1 MADRSGSATITSMDA
16 GPLTFQRSDD
26 GRIVAGVAVGFAR
39 RHGVDPMVVRGALVV
54 LTFAAGLGLLLY
66 AFGASVSEPAPA
78 PGRPAEPSTPVD
90 TRRNLSVALVAAGLM
105 LLVRS
110 TGLWLGDSV
119 MLPLTVLAA
128 GVVVL
133 GLVRTEDD
141 RATRLS
147 ELMSGRHARVR
158 ILVGAG
164 LLVLGLIAVG
174 TTDNLSGTLR
184 VGVFA
189 AAASILGLAL
199 LLGPWI
205 TGLAQSAAEERRER
219 IRAEEREAMA
229 AHLHDSVLQTLALIQ
244 RNADDPRRTASLA
257 RQQEHELRSWLFGDT
272 SPAGATLT
280 GAMQAMAREVEQ
292 RYDVRLDLVMVGD
305 ASLDDEGAALVAAA
319 REACVNA
326 AQHSGDTAVSVYVE
340 VGADDIE
347 TFVRDRGQ
355 GFDRTTST
363 MFDRH
368 GIAQSIEARIE
379 RVGGSAEIDSTLG
392 EGTEVRL
399 RVPRRS
405 AADPKVTS

>member
-1 MADRSGSATITSMDA
+1 MDA
-16 GPLTFQRSDD
+16 GPHTFQRSDD
-26 GRIVAGVAVGFAR
+26 GRVVAGVAAGFSR

-54 LTFAAGLGLLLY
+54 LTFAAGLGLVLY
-66 AFGASVSEPAPA
+66 ALGAAVSEPAPA
-78 PGRPAEPSTPVD
+78 PGQSAEPSTPVD
-90 TRRNLSVALVAAGLM
+90 TRRNLAVALVAFGLM

-158 ILVGAG
+158 IVMGAG
-164 LLVLGLIAVG
+164 LLVLGLISVG
-174 TTDNLSGTLR
+174 TANRVSGTLR

-189 AAASILGLAL
+189 AAASIVGLAL

-205 TGLAQSAAEERRER
+205 TRLAQSAAEERSDR

-257 RQQEHELRSWLFGDT
+257 RQQEHELRAWLFGDT
-272 SPAGATLT
+272 GPSAATLT

-292 RYDVRLDLVMVGD
+292 RHDVRIDLVMVGD
-305 ASLDDEGAALVAAA
+305 APLDELGSALVAAA

-326 AQHSGDTAVSVYVE
+326 AQHSGDVSVSVYVE
-340 VGADDIE
+340 VTADSIE
-347 TFVRDRGQ
+347 AFVRDRGR
-355 GFDRTTST
+355 GFDPSATVT
-363 MFDRH
+363 DRH
-368 GIAQSIEARIE
+368 GITQSIEGRIE
-379 RVGGSAEIDSTLG
+379 RVGGTVEIDSSPG
-392 EGTEVRL
+392 AGTEVLL
-399 RVPRRS
+399 RVPRTTT
-405 AADPKVTS
+405 AEPKVTS

>member
-1 MADRSGSATITSMDA
+1 MDA
-16 GPLTFQRSDD
+16 GPHTFQRSDD
-26 GRIVAGVAVGFAR
+26 GRVVAGVAAGFSR

-54 LTFAAGLGLLLY
+54 LTFAAGLGLVLY
-66 AFGASVSEPAPA
+66 ALGAAVSEPAPA
-78 PGRPAEPSTPVD
+78 PGQSAEPSTPVD
-90 TRRNLSVALVAAGLM
+90 TRRNLAVALVAFGLM

-158 ILVGAG
+158 IVMGAG
-164 LLVLGLIAVG
+164 LLVLGLISVG
-174 TTDNLSGTLR
+174 TVNRVSGTLR

-189 AAASILGLAL
+189 AAASIVGLAL

-205 TGLAQSAAEERRER
+205 TRLAQSAAEERSDR

-257 RQQEHELRSWLFGDT
+257 RQQEHELRAWLFGDT
-272 SPAGATLT
+272 GPSAATLT

-292 RYDVRLDLVMVGD
+292 RHDVRIDLVMVGD
-305 ASLDDEGAALVAAA
+305 APLDELGSALVAAA

-326 AQHSGDTAVSVYVE
+326 AQHSGDVSVSVYVE
-340 VGADDIE
+340 VTSDSIE
-347 TFVRDRGQ
+347 AFVRDRGR
-355 GFDRTTST
+355 GFDPSATVT
-363 MFDRH
+363 DRH
-368 GIAQSIEARIE
+368 GITQSIEGRIE
-379 RVGGSAEIDSTLG
+379 RVGGTVEIDSSPG
-392 EGTEVRL
+392 AGTEVLL
-399 RVPRRS
+399 RVPRTTT
-405 AADPKVTS
+405 AEPKVTS

>member
-1 MADRSGSATITSMDA
+1 MDA
-16 GPLTFQRSDD
+16 GPFTFQRSDD

-66 AFGASVSEPAPA
+66 AFGAAVSEPAPA
-78 PGRPAEPSTPVD
+78 PGEPAEPSTPVD
-90 TRRNLSVALVAAGLM
+90 TRRNLAVALVALGLM

-110 TGLWLGDSV
+110 TGLWLGDSA
-119 MLPLTVLAA
+119 MLPFTVLAA

-147 ELMSGRHARVR
+147 ELMSGGHARLR
-158 ILVGAG
+158 ILAGAG

-174 TTDNLSGTLR
+174 TGDSVSGTLR

-189 AAASILGLAL
+189 AAASIVGLAL

-205 TGLAQSAAEERRER
+205 TGLAQSAAEERRDR

-257 RQQEHELRSWLFGDT
+257 RQQEHELRAWLFGDT
-272 SPAGATLT
+272 GPVGATLT

-292 RYDVRLDLVMVGD
+292 RYDVRIDLVMVGD
-305 ASLDDEGAALVAAA
+305 ASIDDEGAALVAAA

-326 AQHSGDTAVSVYVE
+326 AQHSGDTSVSVYAE
-340 VGADDIE
+340 VGADSIE
-347 TFVRDRGQ
+347 AFVRDRGR
-355 GFDRTTST
+355 GFDRAATVA
-363 MFDRH
+363 DRH
-368 GIAQSIEARIE
+368 GIAQSIEARID
-379 RVGGSAEIDSTLG
+379 RIGGSAEIDSTPG

-399 RVPRRS
+399 RVPRHA

>member
-1 MADRSGSATITSMDA
+1 MADGARGATIKSMDA

-26 GRIVAGVAVGFAR
+26 GRVVAGIAAGFSR

-54 LTFAAGLGLLLY
+54 LTFAAGLGLVLY
-66 AFGASVSEPAPA
+66 ALGASVSEPAPA
-78 PGRPAEPSTPVD
+78 PGQSAEPSTPVD
-90 TRRNLSVALVAAGLM
+90 TRRNMAVALVALGLM

-158 ILVGAG
+158 ILLGAG
-164 LLVLGLIAVG
+164 LLVLGLISVG
-174 TTDNLSGTLR
+174 TVNRVSGTLR

-189 AAASILGLAL
+189 AAASIVGLAL

-205 TGLAQSAAEERRER
+205 TRLAQSA
-219 IRAEEREAMA
+219 AEEREAMA

-257 RQQEHELRSWLFGDT
+257 RQQEHELRAWLFGD
-272 SPAGATLT
+272 AGAAAATLA

-292 RYDVRLDLVMVGD
+292 RYDVRIDLVMVGD
-305 ASLDDEGAALVAAA
+305 APLDDQGTALVAAA

-326 AQHSGDTAVSVYVE
+326 AQHSGEVSVSVFAE
-340 VGADDIE
+340 VTSDSIE
-347 TFVRDRGQ
+347 AFVRDRGR
-355 GFDRTTST
+355 GFDPSATVA
-363 MFDRH
+363 DRH

-379 RVGGSAEIDSTLG
+379 RVGGTAEIDSSPG
-392 EGTEVRL
+392 AGTEVRV
-399 RVPRRS
+399 RVPHT
-405 AADPKVTS
+405 ATTEAKVTS

>member
-1 MADRSGSATITSMDA
+1 MDA

-26 GRIVAGVAVGFAR
+26 GRLVAGVVAGFSR

-54 LTFAAGLGLLLY
+54 LTFAAGLGLVIY
-66 AFGASVSEPAPA
+66 ALGASVSEAAPMPGQPAA
-78 PGRPAEPSTPVD
+78 PSTPVD
-90 TRRNLSVALVAAGLM
+90 TRRNVAVALVALGLM

-110 TGLWLGDSV
+110 TGLWLGDAV

-147 ELMSGRHARVR
+147 ELMSGRHARARV
-158 ILVGAG
+158 LLGAG
-164 LLVLGLIAVG
+164 LLVLGLVAVG
-174 TTDNLSGTLR
+174 TTDSVSGTLR
-184 VGVFA
+184 VSVFA
-189 AAASILGLAL
+189 AAVSIVGVAL

-205 TGLAQSAAEERRER
+205 TRLAQSAAEERRDR

-257 RQQEHELRSWLFGDT
+257 RQQEHELRAWLFGDT
-272 SPAGATLT
+272 GPADATLT

-292 RYDVRLDLVMVGD
+292 RYDVRIDLVMVGD
-305 ASLDDEGAALVAAA
+305 APLDDEGAALVAAA

-326 AQHSGDTAVSVYVE
+326 ALHSGDTSVSVYVE
-340 VGADDIE
+340 VAVDSIE
-347 TFVRDRGQ
+347 AFVRDRGR
-355 GFDRTTST
+355 GFDREATVI
-363 MFDRH
+363 DRH
-368 GIAQSIEARIE
+368 GISQSIEARID
-379 RVGGSAEIDSTLG
+379 RVGGVAEIDSSPG
-392 EGTEVRL
+392 EGTEVHL
-399 RVPRRS
+399 RVPRH
-405 AADPKVTS
+405 ATADPQVTS